1 MSGPREPVAATIVT
15 LPGDGVGPEVVAAAQ
30 TVLEAVAAQYG
41 HALTFREALIGG
53 AAIDAVGDP
62 LPNETLASCREADAV
77 LLGAVGGPRWDSP
90 TARVRPEQ
98 GLLGIRRAL
107 GLYANLRPVV
117 PYPSLASASPFRP
130 DHLKNVNVLVVRE
143 LTGGIYFGEKRLER
157 APTGH
162 GEIATDVCTYTSEEI
177 ERIVRVAAELSR
189 ARARRLTSV
198 DKANVLETSRLWR
211 RTVTRV
217 IAEDFPDVTVEHV
230 LVDTCAMRLV
240 QQPAKLDVIVTENM
254 FGDILTDE
262 AAVLAGSIGL
272 LPSASLG
279 ASLGHGRRAGLYE
292 PIHGSAPDIAGR
304 GIANPIGAIL
314 SAALLLRYS
323 LGLDEEARAIEGAV
337 GLTIAEGVLTRDLIS
352 DASPAATT
360 HAVTEQVVAH
370 VAEVAPPLAS
380 HAKRYAGAAGPSA
393 DATTIVGGTS
403 PITSST

>member
-1 MSGPREPVAATIVT
+1 MSGARESIAATIVT

-30 TVLEAVAAQYG
+30 MVLDAVASRFG
-41 HALTFREALIGG
+41 HAFTFREALIGG
-53 AAIDAVGDP
+53 AALDAVGDP
-62 LPNETLASCREADAV
+62 LPNETLALCREADAV

-90 TARVRPEQ
+90 SARVRPEQ

-117 PYPSLASASPFRP
+117 PYPSLAGISPFRP
-130 DHLKNVNVLVVRE
+130 DHLTSVDVLVVRE

-157 APTGH
+157 SPAND
-162 GEIATDVCTYTSEEI
+162 GEIATDVCVYTTAEV
-177 ERIVRVAAELSR
+177 ERIVRIAAELAR
-189 ARARRLTSV
+189 ARRRRLTSV

-217 IAEDFPDVTVEHV
+217 IADEFPDVAVEHM

-240 QQPAKLDVIVTENM
+240 QRPSELDVIVTENM

-279 ASLGHGRRAGLYE
+279 ASPGRARRAGLYE

-314 SAALLLRYS
+314 SAALLLRFS
-323 LGLDEEARAIEGAV
+323 LGLEEEAREIERAV
-337 GLTIAEGVLTRDLIS
+337 RLTIDEGSLTRDVAN
-352 DASPAATT
+352 DAARAASTGAVAERVVIHVLGNSLSRVGSN
-360 HAVTEQVVAH
+360 HAHTRGLAPH
-370 VAEVAPPLAS
+370 VA
-380 HAKRYAGAAGPSA
+380 
-393 DATTIVGGTS
+393 
-403 PITSST
+403 